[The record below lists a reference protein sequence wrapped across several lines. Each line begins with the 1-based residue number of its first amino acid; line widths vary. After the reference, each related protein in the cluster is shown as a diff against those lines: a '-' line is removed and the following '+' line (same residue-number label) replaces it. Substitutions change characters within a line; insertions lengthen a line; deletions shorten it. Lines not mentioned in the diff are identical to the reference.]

1 MENSMVL
8 ESILERQ
15 VLRRRVYGHKERE
28 LNGLRKMD
36 NQWKNEEKQNLFFYL
51 LKKNNIMLQI
61 LFLKV
66 EQSDHSRVIEILE
79 KHAYLID
86 AEHPK
91 TG

>member
-15 VLRRRVYGHKERE
+15 VLRRRVYGHKESV

-51 LKKNNIMLQI
+51 LKKKNYYAPNTI
-61 LFLKV
+61 
-66 EQSDHSRVIEILE
+66 S
-79 KHAYLID
+79 
-86 AEHPK
+86 
-91 TG
+91 